1 MTQSAQTQRQLDLA
15 ARFPAA
21 VFIAALVTAL
31 PVWWLIAIP
40 ILTAGA
46 APFARH
52 AAHLPW
58 TYLHA
63 AAGTMMLFTGAGA
76 LWIGWTRRQF
86 RFHRWIGG
94 TYLLTGLAT
103 ATAAL
108 ALNIRNVHNDANSA
122 WATGALAAAW
132 LVTAAMAFRAIRN
145 RRIDSHRDWV
155 IRSYVLTWSFVFC
168 RGLAYLPFKL
178 DAEAQGAALW
188 LTWIVP
194 LLLCEVALQ
203 WRGGAR
209 RA

>member
-1 MTQSAQTQRQLDLA
+1 MTQSAQTQRPLDLL
-15 ARFPAA
+15 ARFPG
-21 VFIAALVTAL
+21 VIFIAALVTAL
-31 PVWWLIAIP
+31 PVWWLIAVP
-40 ILTAGA
+40 ILSASGTPLG
-46 APFARH
+46 RH
-52 AAHLPW
+52 AGHIPW

-63 AAGTMMLFTGAGA
+63 AAGTVMLFTGAGA

-94 TYLLTGLAT
+94 TYLVTGLAT
-103 ATAAL
+103 TSAAL
-108 ALNIRNVHNDANSA
+108 ALNIVNVHKDAA
-122 WATGALAAAW
+122 LGWATGALAAAW

-168 RGLAYLPFKL
+168 RGLGYLPFKL
-178 DAEAQGAALW
+178 DAPTQGAALW

-203 WRGGAR
+203 WRAGAR

>member
-1 MTQSAQTQRQLDLA
+1 MTESTQTRRPLDLL
-15 ARFPAA
+15 ARFPAV
-21 VFIAALVTAL
+21 VFVAALVTAL

-40 ILTAGA
+40 ILGA
-46 APFARH
+46 SATPIGRH
-52 AAHLPW
+52 AGHIPW

-63 AAGTMMLFTGAGA
+63 AAGTVMLFTGAGA

-86 RFHRWIGG
+86 RFHRWIGR

-103 ATAAL
+103 TSAAV
-108 ALNIRNVHNDANSA
+108 ALNIVNVHHDLGLAY
-122 WATGALAAAW
+122 ATSALAAAW
-132 LVTAAMAFRAIRN
+132 LVTAAMAFRAILN

-168 RGLAYLPFKL
+168 RGLGYLPFKT
-178 DAEAQGAALW
+178 DPVTQGALLW

-203 WRGGAR
+203 WRSGAR